1 MHIGRERF
9 REAAQPGTRQLAG
22 HPTNDLAHEMTV
34 RVGVVDVPRTG
45 FEPRVGGGKCVGHPL
60 PVPEIVVG
68 ESLADRRHTGAVAER
83 FADGGALL
91 AAGGELGPHRSD
103 RIVETD
109 RAVIDELQRQ
119 QGDDGLADGV
129 EVHQR
134 VATPELRARLIGPAA
149 DKIDHC
155 LAAHHHAHCCTHFA
169 ALEEVAFEGV
179 AHARV
184 PGVAVPA
191 DRSVHR
197 QILADTCT
205 CWHCGCGVFRDAHR
219 CRGER

>member
-83 FADGGALL
+83 FADGGVACRRRRTR
-91 AAGGELGPHRSD
+91 ATPKRSD
-103 RIVETD
+103 RRD
-109 RAVIDELQRQ
+109 RPSRHRRAAAPTRRRWPCRRSRSSPACRDARAACAPHRPSRRQ
-119 QGDDGLADGV
+119 DRPLPRRAPSRTLL
-129 EVHQR
+129 HPLR
-134 VATPELRARLIGPAA
+134 RARGS
-149 DKIDHC
+149 C
-155 LAAHHHAHCCTHFA
+155 LRRRR
-169 ALEEVAFEGV
+169 
-179 AHARV
+179 ARSRT
-184 PGVAVPA
+184 GG
-191 DRSVHR
+191 RSAR
-197 QILADTCT
+197 
-205 CWHCGCGVFRDAHR
+205 
-219 CRGER
+219 